1 MSPEKKTRVDAF
13 EAALTES
20 QQWELYD
27 RFRAAPWYE
36 AAQFAAESYGIP
48 APSKSA
54 MYRFAAAMRE
64 AESERRIRQ
73 ALEAK
78 AEIGRSME
86 AVGGVDPELAHAWEQ
101 LALESALRG
110 DPDAGKRYQALA
122 MEIRAAA
129 VEAEKLDLKKQAEER
144 ARAGLDLE
152 RAKFAEQQRKNE
164 QARKALEG
172 VKAKGGIDEETLRK
186 IEEAVNL
193 L

>member
-1 MSPEKKTRVDAF
+1 MNTDKKTRVDAF
-13 EAALTES
+13 EAALTEA
-20 QQWELYD
+20 QRWELYD
-27 RFRAAPWYE
+27 VFRASPWYE
-36 AAQFAAESYGIP
+36 AAKHAAESFGIE

-54 MYRFAAAMRE
+54 MYRFAAAMRT
-64 AESERRIRQ
+64 AESERRIVQ

-86 AVGGVDPELAHAWEQ
+86 QVGGVDAELAHAWEQ

-110 DPDAGKRYQALA
+110 DPEAGKRYQTLA
-122 MEIRAAA
+122 MEIRAAGI
-129 VEAEKLDLKKQAEER
+129 EAEKLRLKQEAESR
-144 ARAGLDLE
+144 ARESLSLE
-152 RAKFAEQQRKNE
+152 REKFEEQRRKNE
-164 QARKALEG
+164 QAREALET